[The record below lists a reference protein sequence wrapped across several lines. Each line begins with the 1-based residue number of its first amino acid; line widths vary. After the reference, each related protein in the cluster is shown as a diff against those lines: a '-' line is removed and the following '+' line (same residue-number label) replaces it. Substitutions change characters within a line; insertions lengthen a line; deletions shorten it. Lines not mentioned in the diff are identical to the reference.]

1 MEMTADAPRLIR
13 ARRGLTQTAA
23 SKLDG
28 APDFRTLSHWETRR
42 KLPSLRLL
50 TGYLEALGL
59 DFHDLQD
66 VLDQVGRV
74 GATTGRLGELTG
86 QVDRLARV
94 CEDLERRLFM
104 LERQEP
110 AVAVAAL
117 TARLEAIEGLTGS
130 VSALDARVLNLE
142 LNATTLEGL
151 AALVLRVE
159 EIERLTGRVDALER
173 RE

>member
-1 MEMTADAPRLIR
+1 MQIAEALRLIR
-13 ARRGLTQTAA
+13 TRLGLTQTAA

-28 APDFRTLSHWETRR
+28 VPDFRTLSHWETRR

-66 VLDQVGRV
+66 ALDQVGKV
-74 GATTGRLGELTG
+74 GAKVGRVEELAG

-94 CEDLERRLFM
+94 CETLERRLST
-104 LERQEP
+104 LERQE
-110 AVAVAAL
+110 
-117 TARLEAIEGLTGS
+117 
-130 VSALDARVLNLE
+130 
-142 LNATTLEGL
+142 L
-151 AALVLRVE
+151 A
-159 EIERLTGRVDALER
+159 GRVDALER